1 MFLIAA
7 LNDLN
12 ILAADIGN
20 AYLNATTREKVYAI
34 AGKEFGSRAGEPVII
49 VRALYGLKSSGAA
62 WRAHLAASLISL
74 GYTSCLADPDVWIR
88 PALKDDGMPYY
99 EYLIVYVD
107 DVLSISQTP
116 HLTMNTIA
124 ELYRLKD
131 NSVAKP
137 DRYLGASVVEYYL
150 PQDRTKVRWGLS
162 SQQYVTE
169 AIRNVETEL
178 SKIGKCLSNA
188 VTTPISSGYR
198 PELDVTPL
206 LSPTKAN
213 YYQNLIGILRWA
225 VELGRIDIY
234 IHVSMLSSFLASPRE
249 GHLSE
254 VIHIFA
260 YLKKHKRSTMVF
272 DDTLPHVDES
282 VFIPAD
288 WTEFYRGAKE
298 LKPPNAPEPRGNPVN
313 MYGFCDSDHAGDRVT
328 RRSHTG
334 IILFLNR
341 APITWFSKKQNTVET
356 STFGAEFVALRIAVE
371 LIKAQRY
378 KLRMMGVPIDGPC
391 TLFCDNEAAVKNS
404 TIPESTLKKKHNAI
418 AYHRVRE
425 AVASET
431 IRIAYIHTSLNLA
444 DMFTKPLT
452 SEKIHTFCE
461 QILH

>member
-1 MFLIAA
+1 
-7 LNDLN
+7 
-12 ILAADIGN
+12 
-20 AYLNATTREKVYAI
+20 
-34 AGKEFGSRAGEPVII
+34 
-49 VRALYGLKSSGAA
+49 
-62 WRAHLAASLISL
+62 
-74 GYTSCLADPDVWIR
+74 
-88 PALKDDGMPYY
+88 
-99 EYLIVYVD
+99 
-107 DVLSISQTP
+107 
-116 HLTMNTIA
+116 
-124 ELYRLKD
+124 
-131 NSVAKP
+131 
-137 DRYLGASVVEYYL
+137 
-150 PQDRTKVRWGLS
+150 
-162 SQQYVTE
+162 
-169 AIRNVETEL
+169 
-178 SKIGKCLSNA
+178 
-188 VTTPISSGYR
+188 
-198 PELDVTPL
+198 
-206 LSPTKAN
+206 
-213 YYQNLIGILRWA
+213 
-225 VELGRIDIY
+225 
-234 IHVSMLSSFLASPRE
+234 
-249 GHLSE
+249 
-254 VIHIFA
+254 
-260 YLKKHKRSTMVF
+260 
-272 DDTLPHVDES
+272 
-282 VFIPAD
+282 
-288 WTEFYRGAKE
+288 